1 MIHQD
6 CMAMDVTV
14 LWVIWHF
21 DLSHMANQRT
31 SLTEVAVL
39 TRYLKYFI
47 FQIKKIYFQDCLKC
61 AKEEHGD
68 TCIPDNLG
76 YKYGFKVGGNEIV
89 CENSPKSCR
98 RSLCECDKMFA
109 KMQAA
114 NYEKFD
120 SNLSVQLSTWE
131 PEDQCIRG
139 KFHFPWFSHKT
150 RD

>member
-14 LWVIWHF
+14 SWVIWHF
-21 DLSHMANQRT
+21 NISHMANQRT

-47 FQIKKIYFQDCLKC
+47 FKLKNIDKDCLKC

-68 TCIPDNLG
+68 TCIPDHLG
-76 YKYGFKVGGNEIV
+76 YKYGFKVGGNDIV
-89 CENSPKSCR
+89 CENSPSTCR

-114 NYEKFD
+114 NYDKFSSD
-120 SNLSVQLSTWE
+120 FSIQLSDWE

-139 KFHFPWFSHKT
+139 KFPFY
-150 RD
+150 